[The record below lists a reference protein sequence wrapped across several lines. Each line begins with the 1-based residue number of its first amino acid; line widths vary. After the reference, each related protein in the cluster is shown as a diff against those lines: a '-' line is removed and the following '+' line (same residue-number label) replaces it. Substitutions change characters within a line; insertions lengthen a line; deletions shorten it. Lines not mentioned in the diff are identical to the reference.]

1 MGLFG
6 GELGDIVSVS
16 STTAYPNIDHVTW
29 FRDLE
34 KGGGTVHF
42 MAPYALSYLPY
53 LFDADI
59 VSASG
64 VAHFPKGQSDSQSK
78 LVLALSNGVLVDIFL
93 TTHLSLPH
101 ELVIY
106 GTKGRLEIPH
116 FWKTT
121 QATLVRPDG
130 SRSVIEATMS
140 SDFEAE
146 AHHVSQMI
154 LEGQL
159 TSPVMTK
166 SLTLS
171 GVGLIEKLYRSW
183 GK

>member
-1 MGLFG
+1 M
-6 GELGDIVSVS
+6 
-16 STTAYPNIDHVTW
+16 
-29 FRDLE
+29 
-34 KGGGTVHF
+34 
-42 MAPYALSYLPY
+42 
-53 LFDADI
+53 
-59 VSASG
+59 
-64 VAHFPKGQSDSQSK
+64 
-78 LVLALSNGVLVDIFL
+78 ALSNGVLVDIFL